1 MRRRRVADIASSWTV
16 VVTTPAGE
24 TVAAG
29 NWPYEDEAHDW
40 ARDINIRR
48 LARVRAVLPL
58 VPAADLTTDLVRG
71 EWT

>member
-1 MRRRRVADIASSWTV
+1 MKQRRIADIASSWTV
-16 VVTTPAGE
+16 VLTTPGGE

-29 NWPYEDEAHDW
+29 NWPHGDEAHDW

-58 VPAADLTTDLVRG
+58 VPATDLITDLVRG